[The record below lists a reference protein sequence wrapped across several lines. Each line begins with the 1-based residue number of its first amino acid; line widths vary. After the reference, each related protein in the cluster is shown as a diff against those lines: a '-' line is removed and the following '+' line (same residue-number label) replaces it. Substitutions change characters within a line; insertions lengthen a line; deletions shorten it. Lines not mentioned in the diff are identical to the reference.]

1 MTSPTAS
8 TARVTAGLAVAALL
22 GGCGADRHARDDL
35 PLTPQQEHDVFLASD
50 NLGPDTDV
58 IILANVPKA
67 RYENGAIVLT
77 GGKQLY
83 VVQPHAWRTYT
94 GTALSAEEARGE
106 VARAERL
113 EVAISDIAAA
123 ASELKRYLE
132 GRSSEAAHASARL
145 QEEDATRRSGQEVQ
159 QQRLLEEAARVHR
172 ARDQEIGR
180 ITSARDDQVAAVYKE
195 GGGEIEAVT
204 AAFGRQVDELN
215 QRWAKVEADV
225 LAAYRAAGEK
235 LAVSQKLEVD
245 IARAKNMDQT
255 YLLKQEELHERQR
268 QELSEGNRKRI
279 AELHRD
285 RDAEV
290 AKARTESAARIDDAR
305 RLYEAKAE
313 RIRRAT
319 DDQIAA
325 VRARED
331 NAAAAGGS
339 AAPAAPTT
347 APTPAPSAAPATG
360 DGNGGK

>member
-8 TARVTAGLAVAALL
+8 TAWPFAGLAALAVL
-22 GGCGADRHARDDL
+22 GGCGADRHASDDL

-58 IILANVPKA
+58 IVLANVPKA

-94 GTALSAEEARGE
+94 GTALSAEEAQRE
-106 VARAERL
+106 IARAERL
-113 EVAISDIAAA
+113 DVAIKDIAAA
-123 ASELKRYLE
+123 ASELKQYLE

-145 QEEDATRRSGQEVQ
+145 QEEDATRRSGQELQ
-159 QQRLLEEAARVHR
+159 QQRLLEEAARLHR

-180 ITSARDDQVAAVYKE
+180 ITAARDDQVAATYKE
-195 GGGEIEAVT
+195 GGAEIEAIS
-204 AAFGRQVDELN
+204 ARFGRQVDELN

-245 IARAKNMDQT
+245 IAHSKNMDQT

-268 QELSEGNRKRI
+268 QELSDGNRKRL

-290 AKARTESAARIDDAR
+290 AKARTGSAVAIDDAR

-313 RIRRAT
+313 RIRRTAE
-319 DDQIAA
+319 DQMAA

-331 NAAAAGGS
+331 NAVAAGGS
-339 AAPAAPTT
+339 AAPAAP
-347 APTPAPSAAPATG
+347 APAQSAAPAAG